1 MAGILSCS
9 AAERNQ
15 MAPCGQSG
23 GDDLIATIGA
33 LLRQNPHPLSW
44 MNAWL
49 MSNGHVAARTR
60 RFAQVDVFTQRA
72 GYGNP
77 VAVVFEADLLD
88 TATMQ
93 RIANWTNLS
102 ETAFVLAGRGGRAD
116 FRLRIFT
123 PRQELPFAGH
133 PTVGATHAVLEARP
147 QLAERHRLTLEC
159 AAGLLP
165 VRIERNGGS
174 PRIFVEAPTATFEPT
189 AASLAV
195 DLVLGGASLAHAAP
209 RLVDVGARWLVVE
222 YADAA
227 AVRAMQPDFERITAL
242 TTRERDVVGLCVFAR
257 EPEGDAAIVV
267 RAFCPAD
274 GIPEDP
280 VTGSANAAIAAF
292 LRDNGGLAAIGPRYR
307 ASQGREVGRN
317 GFVDVVVDEA
327 AGTIAIGGDCVT
339 CINGTIAL

>member
-1 MAGILSCS
+1 
-9 AAERNQ
+9 
-15 MAPCGQSG
+15 
-23 GDDLIATIGA
+23 
-33 LLRQNPHPLSW
+33 
-44 MNAWL
+44 
-49 MSNGHVAARTR
+49 MSNGHVAARAR
-60 RFAQVDVFTQRA
+60 RFAQVDVFTTRA

-102 ETAFVLAGRGGRAD
+102 ETAFVLAARGGRAD

-165 VRIERNGGS
+165 VRIERNGAS
-174 PRIFVEAPTATFEPT
+174 PRIFVEAPAATFEPT
-189 AASLAV
+189 AASLPV
-195 DLVLGGASLAHAAP
+195 DLVLGGAALAHVAP
-209 RLVDVGARWLVVE
+209 RLVDVGARWLVAE
-222 YADAA
+222 FADASS
-227 AVRAMQPDFERITAL
+227 VRAMKPDFERIAGL
-242 TTRERDVVGLCVFAR
+242 TSRERNVVGLCVFGR
-257 EPEGDAAIVV
+257 EGTGSDAALAV

-292 LRDNGGLAAIGPRYR
+292 LRDNGRLGAIGPRYR

-317 GFVDVVVDEA
+317 GFVDVVVDEV

-339 CINGTIAL
+339 CINGTIAV